1 MGKITQN
8 KRFWRQL
15 IVRHFDKLSASLRSL
30 QVAVLTLVIS
40 TGLLVIFANFP
51 VNAVFKEQERNI
63 ELSNSL
69 LTIQKP
75 HPLPPTLAQ
84 WQDKTNSGDYF
95 DQIKSTK
102 VGYLIW
108 SSFPVKVKIETPINI
123 NEKQSQLWV
132 NNVLQAIREWS
143 IYLPLQVVEKSDIAD
158 ITIIRKAPPLQV
170 EPNSKILRARSAL
183 TTYNLYTQNN
193 ILSHRFTILLS
204 PTQSGDYV
212 LSAARHEV
220 GHALGIWGH
229 SLLQA
234 DTMYFSQVPKP
245 PLISSRD
252 VNTLKKVYQQ
262 STSLGWS
269 VVGNNF

>member
-8 KRFWRQL
+8 QRF
-15 IVRHFDKLSASLRSL
+15 RSI
-30 QVAVLTLVIS
+30 QVAVLLSVIS
-40 TGLLVIFANFP
+40 TGLLVIFVNFP
-51 VNAVFKEQERNI
+51 VDAIFRIQKRNI
-63 ELSNSL
+63 QLSNSL
-69 LTIQKP
+69 PIVQKF
-75 HPLPPTLAQ
+75 HPLPVTLAQ

-108 SSFPVKVKIETPINI
+108 SNFPVKVKVETPTGI
-123 NEKQSQLWV
+123 NEKQSQVWV
-132 NNVLQAIREWS
+132 NSVLQAVQEWS
-143 IYLPLQVVEKSDIAD
+143 IYLPLQVVQKSDIAD
-158 ITIIRKAPPLQV
+158 ITIIRKSPPLQV
-170 EPNSKILRARSAL
+170 EPSGKILRARSAI
-183 TTYNLYTQNN
+183 TTYNLYTKND

-204 PTQSGDYV
+204 PSQTGDYV
-212 LSAARHEV
+212 LSAARHEL

-229 SLLQA
+229 SLLNT

-245 PLISSRD
+245 PLISLRD

-269 VVGNNF
+269 VVGNGALTDVMRYNHPTP